1 MSSEPAVRAVGL
13 GKCYELYRQPQDRL
27 KQILARGRRRYY
39 REFWALRDVSFEIP
53 RGGTLG
59 IVGRNGSGKSTLLQ
73 LVAGTLAASAGS
85 VEVRGRIAP
94 LLELGTG
101 FNSRVQRPRER
112 LSQRRAARP
121 LQDEIGARF
130 DAIARFADIG
140 EFIDQPVKV
149 YSSGMHVRLAFAVAT
164 AVEPEVF
171 ILDEALAVGDARF
184 QLACYERIQRMLDNG
199 TTLLFVSHD
208 GNAVKRL
215 CERCLV
221 LEAGPGRLRR
231 RAEPGAQRL
240 QPHPLRARH
249 AAHAADPR
257 ERANVPP
264 PHDVHAGADTLA
276 KEYRYGSGK
285 GRITSIALLDA
296 DGTASLLFETG
307 TRVVVRCT
315 VEVEQPVARP
325 VFALRIKNDRGVE
338 VYGTNTHFQGQTL
351 PPLDPGARLTVEFTQ
366 EMVLMAG
373 SYFSPSRSSS
383 WSAKRSSRSTA
394 ATTCSSSASPP
405 STAASASP
413 TCARRSPSG
422 RRPATR
428 TEPRAMPA
436 VEIEAL
442 RLLAM
447 IRRRPWRAVV
457 AAEARRDPDRFGA
470 ITGRKAPPR

>member
-53 RGGTLG
+53 PGGTLG

-101 FNSRVQRPRER
+101 FNSEFSGRENVYLNGALLG
-112 LSQRRAARP
+112 LS
-121 LQDEIGARF
+121 QDEIGARF
-130 DAIARFADIG
+130 DSIASFADIG
-140 EFIDQPVKV
+140 EFIDQPEKV

-221 LEAGPGRLRR
+221 LDAGQVVFDGAPNPALNAYSRILFARDTPPTPPT
-231 RAEPGAQRL
+231 RAA
-240 QPHPLRARH
+240 
-249 AAHAADPR
+249 
-257 ERANVPP
+257 RANVPP
-264 PHDVHAGADTLA
+264 PPDLHAGADTLA

-285 GRITSIALLDA
+285 GRITGIVMLDA
-296 DGTASLLFETG
+296 AGAASLLFETG

-315 VEVEQPVARP
+315 VEVEQPVSRP

-338 VYGTNTHFQGQTL
+338 VYGTNTYFQGQTL

-373 SYFSPSRSSS
+373 SYFLSVSFVELV
-383 WSAKRSSRSTA
+383 
-394 ATTCSSSASPP
+394 
-405 STAASASP
+405 
-413 TCARRSPSG
+413 G
-422 RRPATR
+422 
-428 TEPRAMPA
+428 E
-436 VEIEAL
+436 EIEPLDRRYDVLEFRVTAVDRSFGVANL
-442 RLLAM
+442 RSQ
-447 IRRRPWRAVV
+447 ITVRPQ
-457 AAEARRDPDRFGA
+457 
-470 ITGRKAPPR
+470 TGDTN